1 MDMVIPKLP
10 QLLTT
15 LVGFLLMVW
24 ILSKYAWGPILDL
37 LDQRREKIEKDYT
50 DAEQTLE
57 SAKGLEAGFE
67 AKLVDIKVLE
77 RERVQEAVKRGE
89 ELSDNIVA
97 KARSDAQTTREKG
110 LQDLEIESQKAQ
122 IQLRDDVVGMALGAA
137 EKVINAKLDDAEQ
150 RRLIQDY
157 IDNLGELPHA

>member
-97 KARSDAQTTREKG
+97 KARSDAQTTREKS

>member
-15 LVGFLLMVW
+15 LVGFLLVVW
-24 ILSKYAWGPILDL
+24 ILSKFAWGPILDL
-37 LDQRREKIEKDYT
+37 LDQRREKIEKDYS

-57 SAKGLEAGFE
+57 SAKGLEADFE
-67 AKLVDIKVLE
+67 SKLVDIKVIE

-89 ELSDNIVA
+89 ELSGNIVA
-97 KARSDAQTTREKG
+97 KARADAQTTRDKG

-122 IQLRDDVVGMALGAA
+122 IQLRDDVVGMAIGAA
-137 EKVINAKLDDAEQ
+137 EKVINTKLDDAEH
-150 RRLIQDY
+150 RRLIQEY
-157 IDNLGELPHA
+157 IDNLGELSDA

>member
-150 RRLIQDY
+150 RRLIQEY

>member
-150 RRLIQDY
+150 RRLIQEY
-157 IDNLGELPHA
+157 IDDLGELPHA

>member
-97 KARSDAQTTREKG
+97 KARSDAQTTREKS

-150 RRLIQDY
+150 RRLIQEY
-157 IDNLGELPHA
+157 IDDLGELPHA

>member
-1 MDMVIPKLP
+1 MVIPKLP

-15 LVGFLLMVW
+15 LVGFLLVVW

-50 DAEQTLE
+50 DAEQTLA
-57 SAKGLEAGFE
+57 SAEGLKSDFE
-67 AKLVDIKVLE
+67 AKLVDIKSIE
-77 RERVQEAVKRGE
+77 RERVQEAVNRGE

-97 KARSDAQTTREKG
+97 KARADAQETREKG

-122 IQLRDDVVGMALGAA
+122 IKLRDDVVDMAVGAA
-137 EKVINAKLDDAEQ
+137 ESVINTKLDDTEH
-150 RRLIQDY
+150 RRLIQEY

>member
-97 KARSDAQTTREKG
+97 KARGDAQTTREKG

>member
-37 LDQRREKIEKDYT
+37 LDQRREKIEKDYV

-122 IQLRDDVVGMALGAA
+122 IQLRDDVVGMAIGAA
-137 EKVINAKLDDAEQ
+137 EKVITTKLDDAEQ
-150 RRLIQDY
+150 RRLIQEY

>member
-15 LVGFLLMVW
+15 LVGFLLVVW

-50 DAEQTLE
+50 DAEQTLASAEGLKADFE
-57 SAKGLEAGFE
+57 S
-67 AKLVDIKVLE
+67 KLVDIKTIE
-77 RERVQEAVKRGE
+77 RERIQDAVKRGE

-97 KARSDAQTTREKG
+97 KARSDAQSTREKG

-122 IQLRDDVVGMALGAA
+122 IRLRDDVVTMAIGAA
-137 EKVINAKLDDAEQ
+137 EKVINTKLDDTEH
-150 RRLIQDY
+150 RRLIQEY
-157 IDNLGELPHA
+157 IDTLGELPHA

>member
-37 LDQRREKIEKDYT
+37 LDQRREKIEKDYV

-67 AKLVDIKVLE
+67 AKLVDIKSLE

-97 KARSDAQTTREKG
+97 KARDDAQTTREKS

-137 EKVINAKLDDAEQ
+137 EKVINTKLDDAEQ
-150 RRLIQDY
+150 RRLIQEY

>member
-37 LDQRREKIEKDYT
+37 LDQRREKIEKDYV

-67 AKLVDIKVLE
+67 AKLVDIKSLE

-97 KARSDAQTTREKG
+97 KARDDAQTTREKG

-137 EKVINAKLDDAEQ
+137 EQVINTKLDDAEQ
-150 RRLIQDY
+150 RRLIQEY

>member
-37 LDQRREKIEKDYT
+37 LDQRREKIEKDYV

-67 AKLVDIKVLE
+67 AKLVDIKSLE

-97 KARSDAQTTREKG
+97 KARDDAQTTREKG

-122 IQLRDDVVGMALGAA
+122 INLRDDVVGMALGAA
-137 EKVINAKLDDAEQ
+137 EKVINTKLDDAEQ